1 MFMTKSSGRGLPRYN
16 HVAMIYGKQTRKFL
30 PREGKASVE
39 SSLVLG
45 LKVAVATFP
54 YGVDRNAWR

>member
-1 MFMTKSSGRGLPRYN
+1 
-16 HVAMIYGKQTRKFL
+16 MIYGKQTRKFL